1 MVSLKLNK
9 TLELFR
15 KQQNLSPRFTL
26 ITVHKAFV
34 RLQLDYGDV
43 LYDQAFNMSYHQKSL

>member
-9 TLELFR
+9 TLELLR
-15 KQQNLSPRFTL
+15 KQLNLPPRFTL